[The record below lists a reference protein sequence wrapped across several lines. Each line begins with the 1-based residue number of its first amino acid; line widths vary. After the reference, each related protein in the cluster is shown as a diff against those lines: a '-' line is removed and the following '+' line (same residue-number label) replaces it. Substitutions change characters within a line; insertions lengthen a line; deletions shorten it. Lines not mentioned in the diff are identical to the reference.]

1 MDKHERDLEEEN
13 HKLKHTHEDI
23 EKIKQ
28 KHEENL
34 QKKQSQAKEIEEREK
49 TIRDKMTRI
58 NELKKKTQELEK
70 FKFVLDYKI
79 KELKRDI
86 GPREEEISKMKEQI
100 ANMRSEIDHFGRTNN
115 NMWLIVKDLASKR
128 NGMEKETN
136 SLNETEV
143 SNLSYIKSFEYDVS
157 EVYENCLKVPL
168 DLCLGL
174 QAAQGQS
181 SGPVSE
187 IRAGGRSQEDG
198 RDRPAEGVHQGAGS
212 PGVDG
217 EGAKGEV

>member
-168 DLCLGL
+168 YLCLGL
-174 QAAQGQS
+174 QAAQGKS
-181 SGPVSE
+181 GGPVPE

-217 EGAKGEV
+217 

>member
-181 SGPVSE
+181 GGPVSE
-187 IRAGGRSQEDG
+187 IRAGRGPQEDG

-217 EGAKGEV
+217 EGAEGEV